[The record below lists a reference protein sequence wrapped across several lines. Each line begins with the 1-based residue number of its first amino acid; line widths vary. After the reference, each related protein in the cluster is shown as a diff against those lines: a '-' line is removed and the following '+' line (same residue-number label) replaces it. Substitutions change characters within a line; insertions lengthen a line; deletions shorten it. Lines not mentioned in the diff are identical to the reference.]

1 MVQFKFLAV
10 FDNVIDPFIPAFWAR
25 ESLMVLVENMVA
37 ANLVHRDFEPI
48 VANYG
53 DTINTRKPAELK
65 AYRKTNADNV
75 TVQDVTA
82 TNVKVTL
89 DQFVHTSFLIKD
101 GEESKS
107 MISLVNEY
115 LRPAVIAMS
124 RFVDK
129 IVLGQYAQFID
140 NQAGFIS
147 GLSTTNARGY
157 LLDLRNKANVQKI
170 PDDGRVLILNNA
182 SETTLLNLD
191 LFTQA
196 QQVGDNGT
204 ALQKGRLG
212 EKFGFNTFRAYN
224 MASVPTNSTTVVGAV
239 NHSGGYAAGYAGS
252 IVVNGFTGD
261 QGAVGAWVVID
272 GGVYR
277 IKAENF
283 STNTIGLTLHRPLDR
298 AVANSAV
305 VTIYTPALVNNVAGY
320 AAGYAKEIAIDG
332 TTPAPLVGQT
342 VSFKTTVPDVYPYA
356 GTSTTS
362 PVYTI
367 VDVTSNTGITLD
379 RPLEIALADEDAVNL
394 GPNGNFNFTFHKNA
408 IALVCRPL
416 SLPRQG
422 VGALSAVMNAN
433 GLSMRSTITYDGHA
447 QGHLVTLDMLLG
459 VKALDQNLGA
469 VLLG

>member
-1 MVQFKFLAV
+1 MYVKLFVAV
-10 FDNVIDPFIPAFWAR
+10 FDNTIDPFIPAFWAR
-25 ESLMVLVENMVA
+25 ESLIVLVENMVA

-53 DTINTRKPAELK
+53 DTINTRKPAELA
-65 AYRKTNADNV
+65 AYRKTNADSV

-82 TNVKVTL
+82 TNVQVVL
-89 DQFVHTSFLIKD
+89 NQHIHTSFLIKD

-124 RFVDK
+124 RFVDRL
-129 IVLGQYAQFID
+129 VLGQYSQFID
-140 NQAGFIS
+140 NQAGFAN
-147 GLSTTNARGY
+147 GLSTSNARAY
-157 LLDLRNKANVQKI
+157 LLDLRNKANIQKI
-170 PDDGRVLILNNA
+170 PDEGRALILNNN

-204 ALQKGRLG
+204 ALRKGFLG
-212 EKFGFNTFRAYN
+212 EKFGFSTFRAYN
-224 MASVPTNSTTVVGAV
+224 MATYPVNTPSVTGAV

-261 QGAVGAWVVID
+261 VGAIGAWVVVD

-283 STNTIGLTLHRPLDR
+283 STNTIGITLHRPLDR

-305 VTIYTPALVNNVAGY
+305 VTIITPTTVNFGAGY
-320 AAGYAKEIAIDG
+320 AAGYAKAITI
-332 TTPAPLVGQT
+332 TTGSLPAVGQPVT
-342 VSFKTTVPDVYPYA
+342 FKTTVPDTYPYA
-356 GTSTTS
+356 GTSATS
-362 PVYTI
+362 PVYTVI
-367 VDVTSNTGITLD
+367 DTNGTTLITLD
-379 RPLEIALADEDAVNL
+379 RPLEIALADTNAVNF
-394 GPNGNFNFTFHKNA
+394 GPAGSYNFTFHKNA
-408 IALVCRPL
+408 ISLVCRPL
-416 SLPRQG
+416 ALPRQG

-459 VKALDQNLGA
+459 VKALDENLGA